1 MLIQQI
7 FLHLPNNL
15 WRVSRVVNKIGISP
29 LVRENISVALKSIK
43 SNRLRSLLT
52 IFIIAVGITSLVGI
66 LTATDALKREVFSSF
81 EKFGTTTFSI
91 VPKYYSVEGGIRSRV
106 RNSMA
111 ISYNQARMFKENF
124 RENCLVSV
132 YSRALSN
139 ATVKYA
145 GVSTNPTA
153 MVMAADENYLN
164 VINTGIASGRGINEN
179 DIKMVSYVCV
189 VGNGI
194 VKELF
199 GYNEN
204 PIGKIIS
211 VEGVRLEIVGVAESV
226 GSSFGGSADSMV
238 IIPESVARVHFIGD
252 GTSFTIGIVPRD
264 MESGT
269 DYKGKAEQLMRSVR
283 RLTPIDET
291 DFRISS
297 SEAMLSELSEV
308 MGVITLVSAV
318 IGLITLLGAAVGLMN
333 IMLVSV
339 KERTREIGTRK
350 ALGASAKTIKE
361 QFLFESVVI
370 SQIGCMLGIVMGI
383 MVGNV
388 VALAMGASFIIPW
401 LWIFAALAVCL
412 VVGIAS
418 GYIPAVRASRLDP
431 IEALRYE

>member
-15 WRVSRVVNKIGISP
+15 WRVSGVVKFFGISP

-66 LTATDALKREVFSSF
+66 LTATDALKKEVFSSF
-81 EKFGTTTFSI
+81 EKFGTTSFSI

-106 RNSMA
+106 RNSMY
-111 ISYNQARMFKENF
+111 ISYNQARLFKENF
-124 RENCLVSV
+124 NENCVVSV
-132 YSRALSN
+132 YSRAVSN
-139 ATVKYA
+139 ATVKY
-145 GVSTNPTA
+145 GGESTNPTA
-153 MVMAADENYLN
+153 SVVAADENYLN
-164 VINTGIASGRGINEN
+164 FINTGIASGRSISEN
-179 DIKMVSYVCV
+179 DVKMVAYVCV

-199 GYNEN
+199 DGKED
-204 PIGKIIS
+204 PVGKIIS
-211 VEGVRLEIVGVAESV
+211 VEGVRFEIIGVTESV

-238 IIPESVARVHFIGD
+238 IIPESAARVHFIGE
-252 GTSFTIGIVPRD
+252 GTSFTIGIVPQD
-264 MESGT
+264 LDSGV
-269 DYKGKAEQLMRSVR
+269 DYKGKAEQVMRSVR
-283 RLTPIDET
+283 RLAPIDES

-297 SEAMLSELSEV
+297 SEAMLSELTEV
-308 MGVITLVSAV
+308 MGVITMVSAV

-370 SQIGCMLGIVMGI
+370 SQIGCVLGIVMGI
-383 MVGNV
+383 LVGNI

-401 LWIFAALAVCL
+401 LWMFAALVVCL

-418 GYIPAVRASRLDP
+418 GYLPAERASRLDP